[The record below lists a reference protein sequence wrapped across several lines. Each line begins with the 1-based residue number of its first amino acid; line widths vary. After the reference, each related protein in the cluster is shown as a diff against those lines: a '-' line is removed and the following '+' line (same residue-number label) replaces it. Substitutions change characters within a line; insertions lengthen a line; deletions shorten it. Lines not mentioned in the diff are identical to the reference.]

1 MIGFI
6 IIALLVLSVVAFT
19 PMLISEPG
27 YIAIAMGGKIVEM
40 TVYTAIFWLGFSLLI
55 LYVFFRLLRGSY
67 KLSFG
72 GWRRIVFASHRRAI
86 KDFNKGIAAYVLGD
100 YQQAEHLL
108 AKSAEPAHQQET
120 AYLLAAS
127 AAEKQDLRPNTQ
139 HYLALLE
146 HHNTDQ
152 YIVKTAGLELVI
164 VKIRLLMSH
173 EEYKKARLV
182 IDEYHKHIGH
192 DARLL
197 QLEIELCLIEK
208 RYKAAIE
215 HLVLARKQKG
225 FDQSKLEKSENIAFT
240 GMFNEL
246 IRQHDQQT
254 LVNYWQKL
262 TKKVRQREGV
272 LFAYCRTLA
281 ENGIVAPLEK
291 LLLPIVRKEA
301 SDSFIKQL
309 TDLPLAK
316 TTDKAENFIAA
327 VQKHLHKDQHNIK
340 WLGCLGHLALAAGQ
354 WQMSEK
360 AFHSLF
366 SVDGYKVNHDDLKA
380 CALALSNQSKHHQAN
395 ELLQKIL
402 N

>member
-127 AAEKQDLRPNTQ
+127 AAEKQNLRPNTQ

-173 EEYKKARLV
+173 EEYKQARLV

-208 RYKAAIE
+208 RYKAAIQ

-281 ENGIVAPLEK
+281 ENGIVTPLEK